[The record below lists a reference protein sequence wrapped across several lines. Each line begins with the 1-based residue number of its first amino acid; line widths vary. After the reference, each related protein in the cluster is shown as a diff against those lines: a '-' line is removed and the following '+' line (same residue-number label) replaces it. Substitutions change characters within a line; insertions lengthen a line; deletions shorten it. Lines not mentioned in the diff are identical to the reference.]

1 MKKEEFLAELEQELQ
16 ELPEEE
22 REDVLSYYRDYL
34 DEAEDSGELAAVG
47 TPQDAAKRILT
58 GLEPDETAGEFT
70 ENGYRD
76 ERMEETAEIPD
87 YYTAVTKREGKSDQ
101 NTQEEREGFDRKHFQ
116 KDARKIWENAKEDGW
131 KKRAKSALDDAKDSE
146 WGRLFW
152 RLWKKCGHG
161 VGFLILF
168 LLLGVPV
175 AGVILGVGCSIVAA
189 VFSVLLGVLGV
200 LLGVICAV
208 GAGAIGAFA
217 AGIAMIVEG
226 ITSLADPVFGIMM
239 IGIGFLML
247 ALGMLLLLAA
257 VWGCRNGICGIVRA
271 AWSMIK
277 RAVRWMGSIAK
288 KMFGTGGEA
297 G

>member
-1 MKKEEFLAELEQELQ
+1 MKKEEFLAELAQELQ
-16 ELPEEE
+16 ELSEEE

-34 DEAEDSGELAAVG
+34 EEAEGSGELAAIG
-47 TPQDAAKRILT
+47 TPQEAAKRILT

-76 ERMEETAEIPD
+76 ERMEEAAEIPD
-87 YYTAVTKREGKSDQ
+87 YYTAVAKREETSDQ
-101 NTQEEREGFDRKHFQ
+101 NTKEQREGFDRTHFRE
-116 KDARKIWENAKEDGW
+116 DARRIWENAKEDGW

-146 WGRLFW
+146 WGQLFQ
-152 RLWKKCGHG
+152 RSWKKCGHG
-161 VGFLILF
+161 VVFLIL
-168 LLLGVPV
+168 LLLFGVPV
-175 AGVILGVGCSIVAA
+175 AGVLLGAGCSIIAA
-189 VFSVLLGVLGV
+189 VLAALLGVLGG

-208 GAGAIGAFA
+208 AAGAIGAFA
-217 AGIAMIVEG
+217 AGIAMIVGG

-239 IGIGFLML
+239 IGIGFLLL

-271 AWSMIK
+271 AWSVIK
-277 RAVRWMGSIAK
+277 RAVRWMRSIANR
-288 KMFGTGGEA
+288 MFRTGGEA